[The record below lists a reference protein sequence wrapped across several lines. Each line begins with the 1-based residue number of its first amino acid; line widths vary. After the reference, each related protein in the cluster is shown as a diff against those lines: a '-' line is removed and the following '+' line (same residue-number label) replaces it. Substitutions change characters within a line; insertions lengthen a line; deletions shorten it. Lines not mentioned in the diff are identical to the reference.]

1 MNDTSDETARSRTKA
16 FLPLRSLILVQLVI
30 FITEIAI
37 MLFLE
42 RAEFI
47 DGNPSL
53 ELLIDSTTLTVV
65 ATFFLVFLLKK
76 NISVPTKHSTSTDT
90 SLLLE
95 LCLIRAGLIVFSVEA
110 LIMIGISPALGNVS
124 SSLVAVVDGGL
135 VAVGTAPF
143 IYFWVLRPAKNLI
156 APKDFLLATPF
167 RTQSI
172 EWRSAFLIGLFGYI
186 IISLAAIGAYINEKK
201 NVWAE
206 VESAG
211 HTSLN
216 RISLLL
222 RRELEPVIDDQ
233 QLIGRSTDLMNFLS
247 DPGDL
252 GIDLSHDWEN
262 LINLKGKLNQIRL
275 LDVNGKELI
284 RVHSTEK
291 GAVSVPASELQSKAK
306 RYYFKKAI
314 ALNSGD
320 VYFSPVDLN
329 VEHGKIEIPFNPVI
343 RVGTPVF
350 LDHRN
355 TQGVLL
361 INVSVGTIFEKVSEI
376 SDLLPGTFSLLNRD
390 GYYLISDDRNARW
403 SFMFP
408 DKPQENFSTNFPGA
422 WAEIN
427 RRDRN
432 TFRSKNGTVLH
443 SAVNMTA
450 ASLNALGGNQ
460 ITKLDAPTWHIVY
473 HLPAN
478 FEPEALVEFR
488 NSLTVFLAIILALF
502 TVTIV
507 GLTRAQISR
516 NVFMTNLAQAR
527 EDAETANH
535 AKSSFLAAMSHEI
548 RTPMA
553 GIIGMS
559 DLLLDTDLS
568 PQQLDWATSIK
579 SSGENLL
586 TILNEILDQSK
597 LESGKLD
604 VDLVDFHLA
613 SLINDTS
620 HLFASKIEEKG
631 LSLEVEIDDEL
642 PEGIHADPLRIGQII
657 SNFLSNALKFTRKG
671 KISVRV
677 EHEMTDRGDF
687 MVRFSISDTG
697 IGLSEEAQDKLF
709 SAFVQ
714 ADSSTSRTYG
724 GTGLGLSISKQLTK
738 LMGGQIGVKSTLGIG
753 STFWFMLPCQP
764 ATGKVEATD
773 KRKSAD
779 RWTSSRSLNILVA
792 EDNEVNQQL
801 ITVIFEKLGHRVSVA
816 GDGKVAVE
824 LFKASDFDF
833 ILMDIRM
840 PVMDGLEATAIIR
853 AMEGEKSAV
862 PIIAL
867 TADVAAGNIIQY
879 TKVGVNDVC
888 GKPLVLPVLLKAI
901 DKVLGEEI
909 HTSIPQAPTPPDG
922 DLAPEH
928 VADTESPV
936 DFSDFTQVLQRV
948 SNIVDQL
955 AALNESDERHS
966 LVMDGVPED
975 MLAELLAGYEED
987 LVSKCENLKV
997 AFSAMKKNPADGK
1010 LKNSTKLI
1018 THTLK
1023 GGGSVFGY
1031 HLITTVAEA
1040 ADKLIKDNATLD
1052 EADMANF
1059 SNHVD
1064 ALALIAAKGIMGNG
1078 GKAGRIL
1085 LQGLKHFE

>member
-1 MNDTSDETARSRTKA
+1 
-16 FLPLRSLILVQLVI
+16 
-30 FITEIAI
+30 
-37 MLFLE
+37 MLFFE
-42 RAEFI
+42 HADFI
-47 DGNPSL
+47 YGNPAL
-53 ELLIDSTTLTVV
+53 ELLIDSTALTVV
-65 ATFFLVFLLKK
+65 TTLFLVFLLKK
-76 NISVPTKHSTSTDT
+76 NVPASTNLSTSTET
-90 SLLLE
+90 SMLIE
-95 LCLIRAGLIVFSVEA
+95 LCLIRAGLIVFSVES
-110 LIMIGISPALGNVS
+110 LIMIGITSTLGSTPGNMI
-124 SSLVAVVDGGL
+124 AVVDS
-135 VAVGTAPF
+135 AVIALGTAPF
-143 IYFWVLRPAKNLI
+143 IYYWVLRPAEQLS
-156 APKDFLLATPF
+156 APKDILRNKQIAAPPK
-167 RTQSI
+167 
-172 EWRSAFLIGLFGYI
+172 EWRSAFLVGLFGYL
-186 IISLAAIGAYINEKK
+186 IISLAAIGAYTNAKK
-201 NVWAE
+201 SDWAE
-206 VESAG
+206 VELAA
-211 HTSLN
+211 HTSLD

-222 RRELEPVIDDQ
+222 RRELGPVIVDQ
-233 QLIGRSTDLMNFLS
+233 QLIGESADLMNYLS
-247 DPGDL
+247 NPQYHGRGL
-252 GIDLSHDWEN
+252 IRDWEN
-262 LINLKGKLNQIRL
+262 LINLKHKLNQIRL
-275 LDVNGKELI
+275 LDHNGQELV
-284 RVHSTEK
+284 RVHSTEN
-291 GAVSVPASELQSKAK
+291 GAAAVHESELQSKAK

-314 ALNSGD
+314 ALDSGE
-320 VYFSPVDLN
+320 VYISPVDLN
-329 VEHGKIEIPFNPVI
+329 VEYGKIEVPFNPVI
-343 RVGTPVF
+343 RVGTSVNLGHP
-350 LDHRN
+350 N
-355 TQGVLL
+355 AAGVLL
-361 INVSVGTIFEKVSEI
+361 INVSMRTVFEKVSEI
-376 SDLLPGTFSLLNRD
+376 TDLLPGSFSLLNRD

-408 DKPQENFSTNFPGA
+408 DKSQENFSTDFPNA
-422 WAEIN
+422 WTEIN

-432 TFRSKNGTVLH
+432 TVKSKTGTMLH

-450 ASLNALGGNQ
+450 ESLNALGGIQ

-488 NSLTVFLAIILALF
+488 NSLTVFLAIILVLF
-502 TVTIV
+502 TTTII

-516 NVFMTNLAQAR
+516 NIFLANLANAR
-527 EDAETANH
+527 ENAESANL

-559 DLLLDTDLS
+559 ELLLDTDLS

-604 VDLVDFHLA
+604 VDPVDFHLA
-613 SLINDTS
+613 SLVNDTT

-631 LSLEVEIDDEL
+631 LSLDVEIDEGL

-671 KISVRV
+671 KIGICV
-677 EHEMTDRGDF
+677 EHVATSGEEF
-687 MVRFSISDTG
+687 AVRFSINDSG
-697 IGLSEEAQDKLF
+697 IGLSEQAQDKLF

-714 ADSSTSRTYG
+714 ADSSISRTYG
-724 GTGLGLSISKQLTK
+724 GTGLGLSISKQLTE
-738 LMGGQIGVKSTLGIG
+738 LMGGEIGVKSLQGVG
-753 STFWFMLPCQP
+753 STFWFTVPCLP
-764 ATGKVEATD
+764 ATSEVEATD

-779 RWTSSRSLNILVA
+779 RWTASRSLKMLVA

-801 ITVIFEKLGHRVSVA
+801 ITAIFEKLGHHVIVA
-816 GDGKVAVE
+816 DDGKIAVD

-853 AMEGEKSAV
+853 AMAGEKSAV

-879 TKVGVNDVC
+879 TKVGINEVC
-888 GKPLVLPVLLKAI
+888 AKPLVLPVLLKAI
-901 DKVLGEEI
+901 DKVFGEEI
-909 HTSIPQAPTPPDG
+909 HTSIPQAKSPD
-922 DLAPEH
+922 DNQVAEH
-928 VADTESPV
+928 EDDTGSPAE
-936 DFSDFTQVLQRV
+936 FSDFAQVLQRV

-955 AALNESDERHS
+955 AALGKSDKPNA

-987 LVSKCENLKV
+987 LTTKCENLKA
-997 AFSAMKKNPADGK
+997 AFAAMKDSPTDKK
-1010 LKNSTKLI
+1010 LKDSTKLI

-1031 HLITTVAEA
+1031 HLITTVATI
-1040 ADKLIKDNATLD
+1040 ADKMLKDNASLD
-1052 EADMANF
+1052 EAGMTNF

-1064 ALALIAAKGIMGNG
+1064 ALALIAAKGITGNG